1 MNCLFFVL
9 FFVCAFSLFRRVV
22 SFTCC
27 NFTFSVL
34 SKLCY
39 APNMIAIFLQI
50 VSLSVFAF
58 KIQIFNGNPWAGIL
72 YRNHS
77 NHSCWHSSDISCK
90 KRFSVLLLLL
100 PPNNLSR
107 NGCHSKTSRQIA
119 RNIALCVTPANNL
132 APWTSP
138 LTFGLGHL

>member
-1 MNCLFFVL
+1 MTYLFF
-9 FFVCAFSLFRRVV
+9 FFFFLHFLSFRGVV
-22 SFTCC
+22 SFSCC

-34 SKLCY
+34 SKLCN

-50 VSLSVFAF
+50 LSLSVFAF
-58 KIQIFNGNPWAGIL
+58 KIKIFNGNPWAGIL
-72 YRNHS
+72 YRNRS
-77 NHSCWHSSDISCK
+77 DHSCWHNCDISCK

-107 NGCHSKTSRQIA
+107 KGCHSKTSKQIA
-119 RNIALCVTPANNL
+119 WNIALFVIPANNL

-138 LTFGLGHL
+138 LTFGLGNL